1 MSQHP
6 VGIENSRSVMTGVV
20 TMSEK
25 DSLNSMDIM
34 LQKLV

>member
-6 VGIENSRSVMTGVV
+6 VGIENSRSVIIEVV
-20 TMSEK
+20 KMSEK

-34 LQKLV
+34 